1 MPKSRSSRS
10 KFHWFYFT
18 YLRCEGCVET
28 LFTRPSAACPECNTA
43 LRRNDFRVQQFE
55 DLIVEKEV
63 DIRKRILKMWVTMLK
78 LNTQLFNNEF
88 IVRYS
93 LEMTNGPSK
102 TMGLAVLNFLQGW
115 KSSEVR
121 FVCLVLYMTSDYLR
135 VRMSRPRN
143 WKSQNVLGTQKE
155 GLVASSPKVSY
166 LPFTMCLYFVLW
178 FLCAVTTSWRMTSNQ
193 RQIHYELT
201 MTIWKM

>member
-1 MPKSRSSRS
+1 MPKSLCLQS

-78 LNTQLFNNEF
+78 LNTQLFNLLF
-88 IVRYS
+88 IINS
-93 LEMTNGPSK
+93 LEMTNRPSK

-115 KSSEVR
+115 KSSEGR
-121 FVCLVLYMTSDYLR
+121 FVCLVSYMTSDHLR

-143 WKSQNVLGTQKE
+143 WKSQNVSGTQKE
-155 GLVASSPKVSY
+155 RLVAPSPKVSY
-166 LPFTMCLYFVLW
+166 LPFTMCLYIVLG

-201 MTIWKM
+201 MTILKM